1 MATQLNKVIT
11 YEKAVQ
17 IFIDHELPD
26 IQNQY
31 EQDDIPDYIA
41 RREHWFNW
49 VDWMNK
55 SREISDWQAENWSV
69 PDICQG

>member
-1 MATQLNKVIT
+1 MATNLNKVIT

-31 EQDDIPDYIA
+31 EQDSVPDLIA
-41 RREHWFNW
+41 RRVHWFNW

-55 SREISDWQAENWSV
+55 SGEISDWQAANWSV
-69 PDICQG
+69 PEICG

>member
-1 MATQLNKVIT
+1 MATNLNKVIT

-31 EQDDIPDYIA
+31 EQDGVPDLIA

-55 SREISDWQAENWSV
+55 SGEISDWQATNWSV
-69 PDICQG
+69 PEICG

>member
-1 MATQLNKVIT
+1 MATNIYKVIT
-11 YEKAVQ
+11 YERAVQ
-17 IFIDHELPD
+17 MFIDHELPD

-31 EQDDIPDYIA
+31 EQDGVPDPIA

-55 SREISDWQAENWSV
+55 SGEISDWQAANWSV
-69 PDICQG
+69 PEICG

>member
-1 MATQLNKVIT
+1 MAINLPKVIT
-11 YEKAVQ
+11 YKRAVQ
-17 IFIDHELPD
+17 MFIDHELPD

-31 EQDDIPDYIA
+31 EQDGIPDYIA

-49 VDWMNK
+49 VDWMNR
-55 SREISDWQAENWSV
+55 SSEISDWQAANWSV

>member
-1 MATQLNKVIT
+1 MAINLPKVIT
-11 YEKAVQ
+11 YKRAVQ
-17 IFIDHELPD
+17 MFIDHELPD

-31 EQDDIPDYIA
+31 EQDGIPDYIA

-49 VDWMNK
+49 VDWMNR
-55 SREISDWQAENWSV
+55 SREISDWQAANWSV

>member
-1 MATQLNKVIT
+1 MATNLNKVIT

-31 EQDDIPDYIA
+31 EQDGVPDAIA

-55 SREISDWQAENWSV
+55 SGEISDWQATNWSV
-69 PDICQG
+69 PEICG

>member
-1 MATQLNKVIT
+1 MATNLNKVIT
-11 YEKAVQ
+11 YERAVQ

-31 EQDDIPDYIA
+31 EQDGVPNTIA

-49 VDWMNK
+49 VDWMNR
-55 SREISDWQAENWSV
+55 SGEISDWQAENWSV
-69 PDICQG
+69 PDICNG

>member
-1 MATQLNKVIT
+1 MATNLNKVLT

-31 EQDDIPDYIA
+31 EQDGVPDTIA

-55 SREISDWQAENWSV
+55 SGEISDWQAANWSV

>member
-1 MATQLNKVIT
+1 MATNLTKVMT
-11 YEKAVQ
+11 YERAVQ

-31 EQDDIPDYIA
+31 EQDGVPDTIA

-55 SREISDWQAENWSV
+55 SSEISDWQAANWSV

>member
-1 MATQLNKVIT
+1 MATNLNKVIT

-31 EQDDIPDYIA
+31 EQDGVPDTIA

-55 SREISDWQAENWSV
+55 SGEISDWQAANWSV
-69 PDICQG
+69 PQICG

>member
-1 MATQLNKVIT
+1 MATNLNKVIT

-31 EQDDIPDYIA
+31 EQDGVPDTIA

-55 SREISDWQAENWSV
+55 SGEISDWQAANWSY
-69 PDICQG
+69 PDICCG

>member
-1 MATQLNKVIT
+1 MATNLNKVIT

-31 EQDDIPDYIA
+31 EQDGVTDTIA

-55 SREISDWQAENWSV
+55 SGEISDWQAENWSI
-69 PDICQG
+69 PEICG

>member
-1 MATQLNKVIT
+1 MATNLNKVIT

-31 EQDDIPDYIA
+31 EQDGVPDTIA

-55 SREISDWQAENWSV
+55 SGEISDWQSENWSV
-69 PDICQG
+69 PEICG